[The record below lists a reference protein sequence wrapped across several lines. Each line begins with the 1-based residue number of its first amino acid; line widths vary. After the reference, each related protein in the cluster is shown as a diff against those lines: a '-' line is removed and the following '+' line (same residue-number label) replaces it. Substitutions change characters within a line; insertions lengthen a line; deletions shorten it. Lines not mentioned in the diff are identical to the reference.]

1 MAWLKNA
8 KGATIVVLSVFS
20 ELQEG
25 MKVSNSLR
33 DGDKSMMLYQYAI
46 SNIQIAC
53 DLPCVKIT
61 YLVNSKHV
69 VGSAGLFPIP
79 PVD

>member
-33 DGDKSMMLYQYAI
+33 DGDKSMMLYQYATPY
-46 SNIQIAC
+46 QIAC